1 MNITIDKT
9 DEGFLVKIDGRIDT
23 TNYNEFESS
32 IAHLYNEKGAT
43 IFLDCSGLDYI
54 SSSGLRIFLTLQKKV
69 KVQGGVLK
77 IFSMQ
82 PQIKEIFDI
91 SGFSSIF
98 AIFPDYETAKH
109 AV

>member
-1 MNITIDKT
+1 MKITIDKT
-9 DEGFLVKIDGRIDT
+9 DEGFLVVLNGRVDT
-23 TNYNEFESS
+23 TNYNEFENS
-32 IAHLYNEKGAT
+32 IAHLYNEKGAAT
-43 IFLDCSGLDYI
+43 YLDCSGLDYI

-77 IFSMQ
+77 IFAMQ

-98 AIFPDYETAKH
+98 SIYPDYETAKH